1 MKSIIFE
8 ICRWAAAAAAIVFLI
23 SLGTP
28 PADSHADPRKVM
40 EAACGSAEMTNMQ
53 QAPNQVIK
61 RIYGIN
67 PSDYEYCVLYY
78 PLTNMDVDEL
88 LIARYSDA
96 EQESALCAAAGNR
109 LDSQKQVFES
119 YGVGQTELLTN
130 HSVIDSCGGFFLFAV
145 NTRSDDIHEAFIKA
159 LEEE

>member
-109 LDSQKQVFES
+109 LDSQKHVFES
-119 YGVGQTELLTN
+119 YGVGQMELLNN
-130 HSVIDSCGGFFLFAV
+130 HSVYKSDSGFAV
-145 NTRSDDIHEAFIKA
+145 FIINSRDNQAIAAFTDA
-159 LEEE
+159 LRGK